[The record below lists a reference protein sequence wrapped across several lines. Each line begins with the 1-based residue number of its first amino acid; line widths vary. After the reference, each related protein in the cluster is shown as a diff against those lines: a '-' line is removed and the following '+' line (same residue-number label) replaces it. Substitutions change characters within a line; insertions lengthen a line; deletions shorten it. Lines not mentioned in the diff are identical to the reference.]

1 MKKKLSLIL
10 LFILSVLLISEWIYP
25 FAELTELSTASWI
38 ILFITLSLASF
49 FTHLRYYWT
58 IPLHIV
64 MIYVVAGIYYA
75 KDGIFSGQWFSSF
88 FQITFSGFS
97 DMVQFRPSDI
107 SMDFIVIV
115 FLIALWLLSY
125 ITTYS
130 ILRKQRIMSVLILT
144 VSYLAVINTFTD
156 YNSSWAIVRTVLEG
170 FLLLHLALTSR
181 IATPNRLNG
190 NSLKRNGIIYHA
202 FILFLLAVFVFS
214 SLILPK
220 KAPIWPDPVPVIRD
234 ALGINTT
241 RTVGYSEDDTEL
253 GGAVKKDNATV
264 FKARTDNGHYWR
276 VESKRIYTGV
286 GWANEKSTELQQFSS
301 GDNFPIQLSEETAG
315 EAKTAE
321 ISFEASSKYVPYPYG
336 TQAINSA
343 VDTFNAN
350 LTTEKIT
357 PTNTIKNYTI
367 ELKTPVYNI
376 ETMQKADFSTLPD
389 SFVSKY
395 TQTPSELPKRV
406 ATLANKI
413 TKDADSIYD
422 KTKAIESYLSASGEF
437 TYSTD
442 DAKETPNGADY
453 VDQFLFETKIGYCDN
468 FSTSMVVMLRTL
480 GIPTRWAKGYTPGE
494 GEKDAKGDKATYTI
508 TNNNAHSWPEVFFPG
523 TGWVPFEPT
532 ATFSNPENFQEPT
545 TETANKSENP
555 SESSSEA
562 AKPDTTEKTPEQ
574 DTGSSSTGEAP
585 QKKSTKTNTSTSSF
599 NIPLWI
605 WWVPVGLVT
614 VLLTLAVICRRRI
627 CSNLLLR
634 SLNNKPSFSAAYNK
648 ILNLLASYKYKRQP
662 SETLR
667 QFANRIDSH
676 LQIDILSKLTKIYEA
691 EIYGQTTK
699 ERQITNQ
706 EAEYIEKLILI
717 LRKKNS

>member
-214 SLILPK
+214 SLMLPK

-321 ISFEASSKYVPYPYG
+321 ISFEASSEYVPYPYG

-545 TETANKSENP
+545 TETANKPDTPN
-555 SESSSEA
+555 ESSSEA
-562 AKPDTTEKTPEQ
+562 SKPDTTEKTPDQ
-574 DTGSSSTGEAP
+574 TDGSSSTGE
-585 QKKSTKTNTSTSSF
+585 TKQAEQAKTDKAN
-599 NIPLWI
+599 NPLKIPSWI
-605 WWVPVGLVT
+605 WWIPVGLIVAIIAA
-614 VLLTLAVICRRRI
+614 AVIFRRRI
-627 CSNLLLR
+627 RSYLLLR
-634 SLNNKPSFSAAYNK
+634 TLKKNPIFSKTYIK
-648 ILNLLASYKYKRQP
+648 LLKSLASYGYIRQS

-667 QFANRIDSH
+667 QFSARVDTELGTNNF
-676 LQIDILSKLTKIYEA
+676 SKLTKIHESN
-691 EIYGQTTK
+691 IYSLTSEERNVTTD
-699 ERQITNQ
+699 EVNLFIQIITLLT
-706 EAEYIEKLILI
+706 K
-717 LRKKNS
+717 

>member
-10 LFILSVLLISEWIYP
+10 LFVLSVLLISEWIYP

-75 KDGIFSGQWFSSF
+75 KDGIFSGLWFSSF
-88 FQITFSGFS
+88 FQITFSGFN
-97 DMVQFRPSDI
+97 DMVQFHSSDI
-107 SMDFIVIV
+107 SMDFILIV

-202 FILFLLAVFVFS
+202 FILFMLAVFVCS
-214 SLILPK
+214 SLMLPK

-301 GDNFPIQLSEETAG
+301 GDNFPIQLSEETTG

-321 ISFEASSKYVPYPYG
+321 ISFEASSEYAPYPYG

-357 PTNTIKNYTI
+357 PTDTIKNYTI

-376 ETMQKADFSTLPD
+376 ETMQKADFSTLPN

-395 TQTPSELPKRV
+395 TQTPSKLPKRV

-468 FSTSMVVMLRTL
+468 FSTSMVIMLRTL

-545 TETANKSENP
+545 TETANKPDTPN
-555 SESSSEA
+555 ESSSEA
-562 AKPDTTEKTPEQ
+562 SKPDTTEKTPEQ
-574 DTGSSSTGEAP
+574 TDGSSSTGE
-585 QKKSTKTNTSTSSF
+585 TKQAEQAKTDKVNNTLK
-599 NIPLWI
+599 IPSWI
-605 WWVPVGLVT
+605 WWIPVGLIVAI
-614 VLLTLAVICRRRI
+614 VAAAFIFRRRI
-627 CSNLLLR
+627 RSYLLLR
-634 SLNNKPSFSAAYNK
+634 TLKKNPIFSKTYLK
-648 ILNLLASYKYKRQP
+648 LLKSLASYGYIRQS

-667 QFANRIDSH
+667 QFAVRVDTELGTNNF
-676 LQIDILSKLTKIYEA
+676 SKLTKIHESNIYSQTSGDRNVTTA
-691 EIYGQTTK
+691 EIKLFIQIITLLTK
-699 ERQITNQ
+699 
-706 EAEYIEKLILI
+706 
-717 LRKKNS
+717 

>member
-190 NSLKRNGIIYHA
+190 NLLKQNGIIYHA

-214 SLILPK
+214 SLMLPK
-220 KAPIWPDPVPVIRD
+220 KAPIWPDPVPIIRD

-301 GDNFPIQLSEETAG
+301 GDNFPIQLSEETTG

-321 ISFEASSKYVPYPYG
+321 ISFEASSEYVPYPYG

-406 ATLANKI
+406 ATLTNKI

-545 TETANKSENP
+545 TETANKPDTPN
-555 SESSSEA
+555 ESSSEA
-562 AKPDTTEKTPEQ
+562 SKPDTTEKAPDQT
-574 DTGSSSTGEAP
+574 DGSSSTGE
-585 QKKSTKTNTSTSSF
+585 TKQAEQAKTDKAN
-599 NIPLWI
+599 NPLKIPSWI
-605 WWVPVGLVT
+605 WWIPIGLIVAIISA
-614 VLLTLAVICRRRI
+614 AVIFRRRI
-627 CSNLLLR
+627 RSYLLLR
-634 SLNNKPSFSAAYNK
+634 TLQKNPIFSKTYIK
-648 ILNLLASYKYKRQP
+648 LLKSLASYGYIRQS

-667 QFANRIDSH
+667 QFAARVDTELGTNNF
-676 LQIDILSKLTKIYEA
+676 SKLTKIHELNIYSQTSGDRNVTTA
-691 EIYGQTTK
+691 EIKLFIQIITLLTK
-699 ERQITNQ
+699 
-706 EAEYIEKLILI
+706 
-717 LRKKNS
+717 

>member
-38 ILFITLSLASF
+38 ILFIMLSLASF

-190 NSLKRNGIIYHA
+190 NSLKQNGIIYHA

-214 SLILPK
+214 SLMLPK
-220 KAPIWPDPVPVIRD
+220 KAPIWPDPVPIIRD

-301 GDNFPIQLSEETAG
+301 GDNFPIQLSEETTG

-321 ISFEASSKYVPYPYG
+321 ISFEASSEYVPYPYG

-406 ATLANKI
+406 ATLTNKI

-545 TETANKSENP
+545 TETANKPDTPN
-555 SESSSEA
+555 ESSSEA
-562 AKPDTTEKTPEQ
+562 SKPDTTEKAPDQT
-574 DTGSSSTGEAP
+574 DGSSSTGE
-585 QKKSTKTNTSTSSF
+585 TKQAEQAKTDKAN
-599 NIPLWI
+599 NPLKIPSWI
-605 WWVPVGLVT
+605 WWIPIGLIVAIIAAT
-614 VLLTLAVICRRRI
+614 VIFRRRI
-627 CSNLLLR
+627 RSYLLLR
-634 SLNNKPSFSAAYNK
+634 TLQKNPIFSKTYIK
-648 ILNLLASYKYKRQP
+648 LLKSLASYGYIRQS

-667 QFANRIDSH
+667 QFAARVDTELGTNNF
-676 LQIDILSKLTKIYEA
+676 SKLTKIHELNIYSQTSGDRNVTTA
-691 EIYGQTTK
+691 EVNLFIQIITLLTK
-699 ERQITNQ
+699 
-706 EAEYIEKLILI
+706 
-717 LRKKNS
+717 

>member
-1 MKKKLSLIL
+1 MTKKLSLIL

-181 IATPNRLNG
+181 IATPNRLNE

-214 SLILPK
+214 SLMLPK

-321 ISFEASSKYVPYPYG
+321 ISFEASSEYVPYPYG

-545 TETANKSENP
+545 TETANKPDTPN
-555 SESSSEA
+555 ESSSEA
-562 AKPDTTEKTPEQ
+562 SKPDTTEKAPDQT
-574 DTGSSSTGEAP
+574 DGSSSTGE
-585 QKKSTKTNTSTSSF
+585 TKQAEQAKTDKAN
-599 NIPLWI
+599 NPLKIPSWI
-605 WWVPVGLVT
+605 WWIPVGLIVAIIAA
-614 VLLTLAVICRRRI
+614 AVIFRRRI
-627 CSNLLLR
+627 RSYLLLR
-634 SLNNKPSFSAAYNK
+634 TLKKNPIFSKTYIK
-648 ILNLLASYKYKRQP
+648 LLKSLASYGYIRQS

-667 QFANRIDSH
+667 QFSARVDTELGTNNF
-676 LQIDILSKLTKIYEA
+676 SKLTKIHESN
-691 EIYGQTTK
+691 IYSLTSEERNVTTD
-699 ERQITNQ
+699 EVNLFIQIITLLT
-706 EAEYIEKLILI
+706 K
-717 LRKKNS
+717 

>member
-10 LFILSVLLISEWIYP
+10 LFVLSVLLISEWIYP

-75 KDGIFSGQWFSSF
+75 KDGIFSGLWFSSF

-97 DMVQFRPSDI
+97 DMVQFHSSDI
-107 SMDFIVIV
+107 SMDFILIV

-202 FILFLLAVFVFS
+202 FILFLLAVFVCS
-214 SLILPK
+214 SLMLPK

-301 GDNFPIQLSEETAG
+301 DDNFPIQLSEETTGA
-315 EAKTAE
+315 AKTAE
-321 ISFEASSKYVPYPYG
+321 ISFEASSEYAPYPYG

-357 PTNTIKNYTI
+357 PTDTIKNYTI

-395 TQTPSELPKRV
+395 TQTPSKLPKRV

-494 GEKDAKGDKATYTI
+494 GEKDAKGNKATYTI

-545 TETANKSENP
+545 TETANKPDTPN
-555 SESSSEA
+555 ESSSEA
-562 AKPDTTEKTPEQ
+562 SKPDTTEKTPEQ
-574 DTGSSSTGEAP
+574 TDGSSSTGE
-585 QKKSTKTNTSTSSF
+585 TKQAEQAKTDKVNNTLK
-599 NIPLWI
+599 IPSWI
-605 WWVPVGLVT
+605 WWIPVGLIV
-614 VLLTLAVICRRRI
+614 AIAAAAFIFRRRI
-627 CSNLLLR
+627 RSYLLLQT
-634 SLNNKPSFSAAYNK
+634 LKKNPIFSKTYLK
-648 ILNLLASYKYKRQP
+648 LLKSLASYGYIRQS

-667 QFANRIDSH
+667 QFAVRVDTELGTNNF
-676 LQIDILSKLTKIYEA
+676 SKLTKIHESNIYSQTSGDRNVTTA
-691 EIYGQTTK
+691 EIKLFIQIITLLTK
-699 ERQITNQ
+699 
-706 EAEYIEKLILI
+706 
-717 LRKKNS
+717 

>member
-214 SLILPK
+214 SLMLPK

-321 ISFEASSKYVPYPYG
+321 ISFEASSEYVPYPYG
-336 TQAINSA
+336 TQVINSA

-545 TETANKSENP
+545 TETANKPDTPN
-555 SESSSEA
+555 ESSSEA
-562 AKPDTTEKTPEQ
+562 SKPDTTEKAPDQT
-574 DTGSSSTGEAP
+574 DGSSSTGE
-585 QKKSTKTNTSTSSF
+585 TKQAEQAKTDKAN
-599 NIPLWI
+599 NPLKIPSWI
-605 WWVPVGLVT
+605 WWIPVGLIVAIIAA
-614 VLLTLAVICRRRI
+614 AVIFRRRI
-627 CSNLLLR
+627 RSYLLLR
-634 SLNNKPSFSAAYNK
+634 TLKKNPIFSKTYIK
-648 ILNLLASYKYKRQP
+648 LLKSLASYGYIRQS

-667 QFANRIDSH
+667 QFAARVDTELGTNNF
-676 LQIDILSKLTKIYEA
+676 SKLTKIHESN
-691 EIYGQTTK
+691 IYSLTSEERNVTTD
-699 ERQITNQ
+699 EVNLFIQIITLLT
-706 EAEYIEKLILI
+706 K
-717 LRKKNS
+717 

>member
-10 LFILSVLLISEWIYP
+10 LFVLSVLLISEWIYP

-75 KDGIFSGQWFSSF
+75 KDGIFSGLWFSSF

-97 DMVQFRPSDI
+97 DMVQFHSSDI
-107 SMDFIVIV
+107 SMDFILIV

-202 FILFLLAVFVFS
+202 FILFLLAVFVCS
-214 SLILPK
+214 SLMLPK

-301 GDNFPIQLSEETAG
+301 GDNFPIQLSEETTGA
-315 EAKTAE
+315 AKTAE
-321 ISFEASSKYVPYPYG
+321 ISFEASSEYAPYPYG

-357 PTNTIKNYTI
+357 PTDTIKNYTI

-468 FSTSMVVMLRTL
+468 FSTSMVIMLRTL

-545 TETANKSENP
+545 TETANKPDTPN
-555 SESSSEA
+555 ESSSEA
-562 AKPDTTEKTPEQ
+562 SKPDTTEKTPEQ
-574 DTGSSSTGEAP
+574 TDGSSSTGE
-585 QKKSTKTNTSTSSF
+585 TKQAEQAKTDKVNNTLK
-599 NIPLWI
+599 IPSWI
-605 WWVPVGLVT
+605 WWIPVGLII
-614 VLLTLAVICRRRI
+614 AIAAAAFIFRRRI
-627 CSNLLLR
+627 RSYLLLQT
-634 SLNNKPSFSAAYNK
+634 LKKNPIFSKTYLK
-648 ILNLLASYKYKRQP
+648 LLKSLASYGYIRQS

-667 QFANRIDSH
+667 QFAVRVDTELGTNDF
-676 LQIDILSKLTKIYEA
+676 SKLTKIHESNIYSQTSGDRNVTTA
-691 EIYGQTTK
+691 EIKLFIQIITLLTK
-699 ERQITNQ
+699 
-706 EAEYIEKLILI
+706 
-717 LRKKNS
+717 

>member
-214 SLILPK
+214 SLMLPK

-321 ISFEASSKYVPYPYG
+321 ISFEASSEYVPYPYG

-545 TETANKSENP
+545 TETANKPDTPN
-555 SESSSEA
+555 ESSSEA
-562 AKPDTTEKTPEQ
+562 SKPDTTEKAPDQT
-574 DTGSSSTGEAP
+574 DGSSSTGE
-585 QKKSTKTNTSTSSF
+585 TKQAEQAKTDKAN
-599 NIPLWI
+599 NPLKIPSWI
-605 WWVPVGLVT
+605 WWIPVGLIVAIIAA
-614 VLLTLAVICRRRI
+614 AVIFRRRI
-627 CSNLLLR
+627 RSYLLLR
-634 SLNNKPSFSAAYNK
+634 TLKKNPIFSKTYIK
-648 ILNLLASYKYKRQP
+648 LLKSLASYGYIRQS

-667 QFANRIDSH
+667 QFSARVDTELGTNNF
-676 LQIDILSKLTKIYEA
+676 SKLTKIHESN
-691 EIYGQTTK
+691 IYSLTSEERNVTTD
-699 ERQITNQ
+699 EVNLFIQIITLLT
-706 EAEYIEKLILI
+706 K
-717 LRKKNS
+717 

>member
-10 LFILSVLLISEWIYP
+10 LFVLSVLLISEWIYP

-75 KDGIFSGQWFSSF
+75 KDGIFSGLWFSSF

-97 DMVQFRPSDI
+97 DMVQFHSSDI
-107 SMDFIVIV
+107 SMDFILIV

-202 FILFLLAVFVFS
+202 FILFLLAVFVCS
-214 SLILPK
+214 SLMLPK

-301 GDNFPIQLSEETAG
+301 GDNFPIQLSEETTGA
-315 EAKTAE
+315 AKTAE
-321 ISFEASSKYVPYPYG
+321 ISFEASSEYAPYPYG

-357 PTNTIKNYTI
+357 PTDTIKNYTI
-367 ELKTPVYNI
+367 GLKTPVYNI

-442 DAKETPNGADY
+442 DAKETPNGTDY

-468 FSTSMVVMLRTL
+468 FSTSMVIMLRTL

-545 TETANKSENP
+545 TETANKPDTPN
-555 SESSSEA
+555 ESSSEA
-562 AKPDTTEKTPEQ
+562 SKPDTTEKTPEQ
-574 DTGSSSTGEAP
+574 TDGSSSTGE
-585 QKKSTKTNTSTSSF
+585 TKQAEQAKTDKVNNTLK
-599 NIPLWI
+599 IPSWI
-605 WWVPVGLVT
+605 WWIPVGLIV
-614 VLLTLAVICRRRI
+614 AIAAAAFIFRRRI
-627 CSNLLLR
+627 RSYLLLR
-634 SLNNKPSFSAAYNK
+634 TLKKNPIFSKTYLK
-648 ILNLLASYKYKRQP
+648 LLKSLASYGYIRQS

-667 QFANRIDSH
+667 QFAVRVDTELGTNNF
-676 LQIDILSKLTKIYEA
+676 SKLTKIHESNIYSQTSGDRNVTTA
-691 EIYGQTTK
+691 EIKLFIQIITLLTK
-699 ERQITNQ
+699 
-706 EAEYIEKLILI
+706 
-717 LRKKNS
+717 

>member
-10 LFILSVLLISEWIYP
+10 LFVLSVLLISEWIYP

-75 KDGIFSGQWFSSF
+75 KDGIFSGLWFSSF

-97 DMVQFRPSDI
+97 DMVQFHSSDI
-107 SMDFIVIV
+107 SMDFILIV

-202 FILFLLAVFVFS
+202 FILFLLAVFVCS
-214 SLILPK
+214 SLMLPK

-301 GDNFPIQLSEETAG
+301 GDNFPIQLSEETTG

-321 ISFEASSKYVPYPYG
+321 ISFEASSEYAPYPYG

-357 PTNTIKNYTI
+357 PTDTIKNYTI

-395 TQTPSELPKRV
+395 TQTPSKLPKRV

-468 FSTSMVVMLRTL
+468 FSTSMVIMLRTL

-545 TETANKSENP
+545 TETANKPDTPN
-555 SESSSEA
+555 ESSSEA
-562 AKPDTTEKTPEQ
+562 SKPDTTEKTPEQ
-574 DTGSSSTGEAP
+574 TDGSSSTGE
-585 QKKSTKTNTSTSSF
+585 TKQAEQAKTDKVNNTLK
-599 NIPLWI
+599 IPSWI
-605 WWVPVGLVT
+605 WWIPVGLIVAI
-614 VLLTLAVICRRRI
+614 VAAAFIFRRRI
-627 CSNLLLR
+627 RSYLLLQT
-634 SLNNKPSFSAAYNK
+634 LKKNPIFSKTYLK
-648 ILNLLASYKYKRQP
+648 LLKSLASYGYIRQS

-667 QFANRIDSH
+667 QFAVRVDTELGTNDF
-676 LQIDILSKLTKIYEA
+676 SKLTKIHESNIYSQTSGDRNVTTA
-691 EIYGQTTK
+691 EIKLFIQIITLLTK
-699 ERQITNQ
+699 
-706 EAEYIEKLILI
+706 
-717 LRKKNS
+717 

>member
-10 LFILSVLLISEWIYP
+10 LFVLSVLLISEWIYP

-75 KDGIFSGQWFSSF
+75 KDGIFSGLWFSSF

-97 DMVQFRPSDI
+97 DMVQFHSSDI
-107 SMDFIVIV
+107 SMDFILIV

-202 FILFLLAVFVFS
+202 FILFLLAVFVCS
-214 SLILPK
+214 SLMLPK

-301 GDNFPIQLSEETAG
+301 GDNFPIQLSEETTG

-321 ISFEASSKYVPYPYG
+321 ISFEASSEYAPYPYG

-357 PTNTIKNYTI
+357 PTDTIKNYTI

-395 TQTPSELPKRV
+395 TQTPSKLPKRV

-468 FSTSMVVMLRTL
+468 FSTSMVIMLRTL

-545 TETANKSENP
+545 TETANKPDTPN
-555 SESSSEA
+555 ESSSEA
-562 AKPDTTEKTPEQ
+562 SKPDTTEKTPEQ
-574 DTGSSSTGEAP
+574 TDGSSSTGE
-585 QKKSTKTNTSTSSF
+585 TKQAEQAKTDKVNNTLK
-599 NIPLWI
+599 IPSWI
-605 WWVPVGLVT
+605 WWIPVGLIV
-614 VLLTLAVICRRRI
+614 AIAAAAFIFRRRI
-627 CSNLLLR
+627 RSYLLLR
-634 SLNNKPSFSAAYNK
+634 TLKKNPIFSKTYLK
-648 ILNLLASYKYKRQP
+648 LLKSLASYGYIRQS

-667 QFANRIDSH
+667 QFAVRVDTELGTNNF
-676 LQIDILSKLTKIYEA
+676 SKLTKIHESNIYSQTSGDRNVTTA
-691 EIYGQTTK
+691 EIKLFIQIITLLTK
-699 ERQITNQ
+699 
-706 EAEYIEKLILI
+706 
-717 LRKKNS
+717 

>member
-10 LFILSVLLISEWIYP
+10 LFVLSVLLISEWIYP

-75 KDGIFSGQWFSSF
+75 KDGIFSGLWFSSF

-97 DMVQFRPSDI
+97 DMVQFHSSDI
-107 SMDFIVIV
+107 SMDFILIV

-202 FILFLLAVFVFS
+202 FILFLLAVFVCS
-214 SLILPK
+214 SLMLPK

-264 FKARTDNGHYWR
+264 FKAHTDNGHYWR

-301 GDNFPIQLSEETAG
+301 GDNFPIQLSEETTGA
-315 EAKTAE
+315 AKTAE
-321 ISFEASSKYVPYPYG
+321 ISFEASSEYAPYPYG

-357 PTNTIKNYTI
+357 PTDTIKNYTI

-395 TQTPSELPKRV
+395 TQTPSKLPKRV

-468 FSTSMVVMLRTL
+468 FSTSMVIMLRTL

-545 TETANKSENP
+545 TETANKPDTPN
-555 SESSSEA
+555 ESSSEA
-562 AKPDTTEKTPEQ
+562 SKPDTTEKTPEQ
-574 DTGSSSTGEAP
+574 TDGSSSTGE
-585 QKKSTKTNTSTSSF
+585 TKQAEQAKTDKVNNTLK
-599 NIPLWI
+599 IPSWI
-605 WWVPVGLVT
+605 WWIPVGLIV
-614 VLLTLAVICRRRI
+614 AIAAAAFIFRRRI
-627 CSNLLLR
+627 RSYLLLR
-634 SLNNKPSFSAAYNK
+634 TLKKNPIFSKTYLK
-648 ILNLLASYKYKRQP
+648 LLKSLASYGYIRQS

-667 QFANRIDSH
+667 QFAVRVDTELGTNNF
-676 LQIDILSKLTKIYEA
+676 SKLTKIHESNIYSQTSGDRNVTTA
-691 EIYGQTTK
+691 EIKLFIQIITLLTK
-699 ERQITNQ
+699 
-706 EAEYIEKLILI
+706 
-717 LRKKNS
+717 

>member
-214 SLILPK
+214 SLMLPK
-220 KAPIWPDPVPVIRD
+220 KAPIWPDPVPIIRD

-321 ISFEASSKYVPYPYG
+321 ISFEASSEYVPYPYG

-545 TETANKSENP
+545 TETANKPDTPN
-555 SESSSEA
+555 ESSSEA
-562 AKPDTTEKTPEQ
+562 SKPDTTEKTPDQ
-574 DTGSSSTGEAP
+574 TDGSSSTGE
-585 QKKSTKTNTSTSSF
+585 TKQAEQAKTDKAN
-599 NIPLWI
+599 NPLKIPSWI
-605 WWVPVGLVT
+605 WWIPVGLIIAIIAA
-614 VLLTLAVICRRRI
+614 AVIFRRRI
-627 CSNLLLR
+627 RSYLLLR
-634 SLNNKPSFSAAYNK
+634 TLKKNPIFSKTYIK
-648 ILNLLASYKYKRQP
+648 LLKSLASYGYIRQS

-667 QFANRIDSH
+667 QFSARVDTELGTNNF
-676 LQIDILSKLTKIYEA
+676 SKLTKIHESN
-691 EIYGQTTK
+691 IYSLTSEERNVTTD
-699 ERQITNQ
+699 EVNLFIQIITLLT
-706 EAEYIEKLILI
+706 K
-717 LRKKNS
+717 

>member
-10 LFILSVLLISEWIYP
+10 LFVLSVLLISEWIYP

-75 KDGIFSGQWFSSF
+75 KDGIFSGLWFSSF

-97 DMVQFRPSDI
+97 DMVQFHSSDI
-107 SMDFIVIV
+107 SMDFILIV

-202 FILFLLAVFVFS
+202 FILFLLAVFVCS
-214 SLILPK
+214 SLMLPK

-301 GDNFPIQLSEETAG
+301 GDNFPIQLSEETTG

-321 ISFEASSKYVPYPYG
+321 ISFEASSEYAPYPYG

-357 PTNTIKNYTI
+357 PTDTIKNYTI

-395 TQTPSELPKRV
+395 TQTPSKLPKRV

-468 FSTSMVVMLRTL
+468 FSTSMVIMLRTL

-545 TETANKSENP
+545 TETANKPDTPN
-555 SESSSEA
+555 ESSSEA
-562 AKPDTTEKTPEQ
+562 SKPDTTEKTPEQ
-574 DTGSSSTGEAP
+574 TDGSSSTGE
-585 QKKSTKTNTSTSSF
+585 TKQAEQAKTDKVNNTLK
-599 NIPLWI
+599 IPSWI
-605 WWVPVGLVT
+605 WWIPVGLIVAI
-614 VLLTLAVICRRRI
+614 VAAAFIFRRRI
-627 CSNLLLR
+627 RSYLLLR
-634 SLNNKPSFSAAYNK
+634 TLKKNPIFSKTYLK
-648 ILNLLASYKYKRQP
+648 LLKSLASYGYIRQS

-667 QFANRIDSH
+667 QFAVRVDTELGTNNF
-676 LQIDILSKLTKIYEA
+676 SKLTKIHESNIYSQTSGDRNVTTA
-691 EIYGQTTK
+691 EIKLFIQIITLLTK
-699 ERQITNQ
+699 
-706 EAEYIEKLILI
+706 
-717 LRKKNS
+717 

>member
-321 ISFEASSKYVPYPYG
+321 ISFEASSEYVPYPYG

-545 TETANKSENP
+545 TETANKPDTPN
-555 SESSSEA
+555 ESSSEA
-562 AKPDTTEKTPEQ
+562 SKPDTTEKAPDQT
-574 DTGSSSTGEAP
+574 DGSSSTGE
-585 QKKSTKTNTSTSSF
+585 TKQAEQAKTDKAN
-599 NIPLWI
+599 NPLKIPSWI
-605 WWVPVGLVT
+605 WWIPVGLIIAIIAA
-614 VLLTLAVICRRRI
+614 AVIFRRRI
-627 CSNLLLR
+627 RSYLLLR
-634 SLNNKPSFSAAYNK
+634 TLKKNPIFSKTYIK
-648 ILNLLASYKYKRQP
+648 LLKSLASYGYIRQS

-667 QFANRIDSH
+667 QFSARVDTELGTNNF
-676 LQIDILSKLTKIYEA
+676 SKLTKIHESN
-691 EIYGQTTK
+691 IYSLTSEERNVTTD
-699 ERQITNQ
+699 EVNLFIQIITLLT
-706 EAEYIEKLILI
+706 K
-717 LRKKNS
+717 

>member
-1 MKKKLSLIL
+1 MTKKLSLIL

-214 SLILPK
+214 SLMLPK
-220 KAPIWPDPVPVIRD
+220 KAPIWPDPVPIIRD

-321 ISFEASSKYVPYPYG
+321 ISFEASSEYVPYPYG

-545 TETANKSENP
+545 TETANKPDTPN
-555 SESSSEA
+555 ESSSEA
-562 AKPDTTEKTPEQ
+562 SKPDTTEKTPDQ
-574 DTGSSSTGEAP
+574 TDGSSSTGE
-585 QKKSTKTNTSTSSF
+585 TKQAEQAKTDKAN
-599 NIPLWI
+599 NPLKIPSWI
-605 WWVPVGLVT
+605 WWIPVGLIIAIIAA
-614 VLLTLAVICRRRI
+614 AVIFRRRI
-627 CSNLLLR
+627 RSYLLLR
-634 SLNNKPSFSAAYNK
+634 TLKKNPIFSKTYIK
-648 ILNLLASYKYKRQP
+648 LLKSLASYGYIRQS

-667 QFANRIDSH
+667 QFSARVDTELGTNNF
-676 LQIDILSKLTKIYEA
+676 SKLTKIHESN
-691 EIYGQTTK
+691 IYSLTSEERNVTTD
-699 ERQITNQ
+699 EVNLFIQIITLLT
-706 EAEYIEKLILI
+706 K
-717 LRKKNS
+717 

>member
-321 ISFEASSKYVPYPYG
+321 ISFEASSEYVPYPYG

-545 TETANKSENP
+545 TETANKPDTPN
-555 SESSSEA
+555 ESSSEA
-562 AKPDTTEKTPEQ
+562 SKPDTTEKAPDQT
-574 DTGSSSTGEAP
+574 DGSSSTGE
-585 QKKSTKTNTSTSSF
+585 TKQAEQAKTDKAN
-599 NIPLWI
+599 NPLKIPSWI
-605 WWVPVGLVT
+605 WWIPVGLIVAIIAA
-614 VLLTLAVICRRRI
+614 AVIFRRRI
-627 CSNLLLR
+627 RSYLLLR
-634 SLNNKPSFSAAYNK
+634 TLKKNPIFSKTYIK
-648 ILNLLASYKYKRQP
+648 LLKSLASYGYIRQS

-667 QFANRIDSH
+667 QFAARVDTELGTNNF
-676 LQIDILSKLTKIYEA
+676 SKLTKIHESN
-691 EIYGQTTK
+691 IYSLTSEERNVTTD
-699 ERQITNQ
+699 EVNLFIQIITLLT
-706 EAEYIEKLILI
+706 K
-717 LRKKNS
+717 

>member
-214 SLILPK
+214 SLMLPK

-321 ISFEASSKYVPYPYG
+321 ISFEASSEYVPYPYG

-376 ETMQKADFSTLPD
+376 ETMQKADFSNLPD

-545 TETANKSENP
+545 TETANKPDTPN
-555 SESSSEA
+555 ESSSEA
-562 AKPDTTEKTPEQ
+562 SKPDTTEKAPDQT
-574 DTGSSSTGEAP
+574 DGSSSTGE
-585 QKKSTKTNTSTSSF
+585 TKQAEQAKTDKAN
-599 NIPLWI
+599 NPLKIPSWI
-605 WWVPVGLVT
+605 WWIPVGLIVAIIAA
-614 VLLTLAVICRRRI
+614 AVIFRRRI
-627 CSNLLLR
+627 RSYLLLR
-634 SLNNKPSFSAAYNK
+634 TLKKNPIFSKTYIK
-648 ILNLLASYKYKRQP
+648 LLKSLASYGYIRQS

-667 QFANRIDSH
+667 QFAARVDTELGTNNF
-676 LQIDILSKLTKIYEA
+676 SKLTKIHESN
-691 EIYGQTTK
+691 IYSLTSEERNVTTD
-699 ERQITNQ
+699 EVNLFIQIITLLT
-706 EAEYIEKLILI
+706 K
-717 LRKKNS
+717 

>member
-10 LFILSVLLISEWIYP
+10 LFVLSVLLISEWIYP

-75 KDGIFSGQWFSSF
+75 KDGIFSGLWFSSF

-97 DMVQFRPSDI
+97 DMVQFHSSDI
-107 SMDFIVIV
+107 SMDFILIV

-202 FILFLLAVFVFS
+202 FILFMLAVFVCS
-214 SLILPK
+214 SLMLPK

-301 GDNFPIQLSEETAG
+301 GDNFPIQLSEETTGA
-315 EAKTAE
+315 AKTAE
-321 ISFEASSKYVPYPYG
+321 ISFEASSEYAPYPYG

-357 PTNTIKNYTI
+357 PTDTIKNYTI

-395 TQTPSELPKRV
+395 TQTPSKLPKRV

-468 FSTSMVVMLRTL
+468 FSTSMVIMLRTL
-480 GIPTRWAKGYTPGE
+480 GIPTRWVKGYTPGE

-545 TETANKSENP
+545 TETANKPDTPN
-555 SESSSEA
+555 ESSSEA
-562 AKPDTTEKTPEQ
+562 SKPDTTEKTPEQ
-574 DTGSSSTGEAP
+574 TDGSSSTGE
-585 QKKSTKTNTSTSSF
+585 TKQAEQAKTDKVNNTLK
-599 NIPLWI
+599 IPSWI
-605 WWVPVGLVT
+605 WWIPVGLIV
-614 VLLTLAVICRRRI
+614 AIAAAAFIFRRRI
-627 CSNLLLR
+627 RSYLLLR
-634 SLNNKPSFSAAYNK
+634 TLKKNPIFSKTYLK
-648 ILNLLASYKYKRQP
+648 LLKSLASYGYIRQS

-667 QFANRIDSH
+667 QFAVRVDTELGTNNF
-676 LQIDILSKLTKIYEA
+676 SKLTKIHESNIYSQTSGDRNVTTA
-691 EIYGQTTK
+691 EIKLFIQIITLLTK
-699 ERQITNQ
+699 
-706 EAEYIEKLILI
+706 
-717 LRKKNS
+717 

>member
-214 SLILPK
+214 SLMLPK

-301 GDNFPIQLSEETAG
+301 GDNFPIQLSEETVG

-321 ISFEASSKYVPYPYG
+321 ISFEASSEYVPYPYG

-545 TETANKSENP
+545 TETANKPDTPN
-555 SESSSEA
+555 ESSSEA
-562 AKPDTTEKTPEQ
+562 SKPDTTEKAPDQT
-574 DTGSSSTGEAP
+574 DGSSSTGE
-585 QKKSTKTNTSTSSF
+585 TKQAEQAKTDKAN
-599 NIPLWI
+599 NPLKIPSWI
-605 WWVPVGLVT
+605 WWIPV
-614 VLLTLAVICRRRI
+614 VLIVAIIAAAVIFRRRI
-627 CSNLLLR
+627 RSYLLLR
-634 SLNNKPSFSAAYNK
+634 TLKKNPIFSKTYIK
-648 ILNLLASYKYKRQP
+648 LLKSLASYGYIRQS

-667 QFANRIDSH
+667 QFSARVDTELGTNNF
-676 LQIDILSKLTKIYEA
+676 SKLTKIHESN
-691 EIYGQTTK
+691 IYSLTSEERNVTTD
-699 ERQITNQ
+699 EVNLFIQIITLLT
-706 EAEYIEKLILI
+706 K
-717 LRKKNS
+717 

>member
-10 LFILSVLLISEWIYP
+10 LFVLSVLLISEWIYP

-75 KDGIFSGQWFSSF
+75 KDGIFSGLWFSSF

-97 DMVQFRPSDI
+97 DMVQFHSSDI
-107 SMDFIVIV
+107 SMDFILIV

-202 FILFLLAVFVFS
+202 FILFLLAVFVCS
-214 SLILPK
+214 SLMLPK

-301 GDNFPIQLSEETAG
+301 GDNFPIQLSEETTG

-321 ISFEASSKYVPYPYG
+321 ISFEASSEYAPYPYG

-357 PTNTIKNYTI
+357 PTDTIKNYTI

-395 TQTPSELPKRV
+395 TQTPNELPKRV

-468 FSTSMVVMLRTL
+468 FSTSMVIMLRTL

-545 TETANKSENP
+545 TETANKPDTPN
-555 SESSSEA
+555 ESSSEA
-562 AKPDTTEKTPEQ
+562 SKPDTTEKTPEQ
-574 DTGSSSTGEAP
+574 TDGSSSTGE
-585 QKKSTKTNTSTSSF
+585 TKQAEQAKTDKVNNTLK
-599 NIPLWI
+599 IPSWI
-605 WWVPVGLVT
+605 WWIPVGLIV
-614 VLLTLAVICRRRI
+614 AIAAAAFIFRRRI
-627 CSNLLLR
+627 RSYLLLR
-634 SLNNKPSFSAAYNK
+634 TLKKNPISSKTYLKLLKS
-648 ILNLLASYKYKRQP
+648 LASYGYIRQS

-667 QFANRIDSH
+667 QFAVRVDTELGTNDF
-676 LQIDILSKLTKIYEA
+676 SKLTKIHESNIYSQTSGDRNVTTA
-691 EIYGQTTK
+691 EIKLFIQIITLLTK
-699 ERQITNQ
+699 
-706 EAEYIEKLILI
+706 
-717 LRKKNS
+717 

>member
-10 LFILSVLLISEWIYP
+10 LFVLSVLLISEWIYP

-75 KDGIFSGQWFSSF
+75 KDGIFSGLWFSSF

-97 DMVQFRPSDI
+97 DMVQFHSSDI
-107 SMDFIVIV
+107 SMDFILIV

-202 FILFLLAVFVFS
+202 FILFLLAVFVCS
-214 SLILPK
+214 SLMLPK

-301 GDNFPIQLSEETAG
+301 GDNFPIQLSEETTG

-321 ISFEASSKYVPYPYG
+321 ISFEASSEYAPYPYG

-357 PTNTIKNYTI
+357 PTDTIKNYTI

-395 TQTPSELPKRV
+395 TQTPSKLPKRV

-468 FSTSMVVMLRTL
+468 FSTSMVIMLRTL

-545 TETANKSENP
+545 TETANKPDTPN
-555 SESSSEA
+555 ESSSEA
-562 AKPDTTEKTPEQ
+562 SKPDTTEKTPEQ
-574 DTGSSSTGEAP
+574 TDGSSSTGE
-585 QKKSTKTNTSTSSF
+585 TKQAEQAKTDKVNNTLK
-599 NIPLWI
+599 IPSWI
-605 WWVPVGLVT
+605 WWIPVGLIV
-614 VLLTLAVICRRRI
+614 AIAAAAFIFRRRI
-627 CSNLLLR
+627 RSYLLLQT
-634 SLNNKPSFSAAYNK
+634 LKKNPIFSKTYLK
-648 ILNLLASYKYKRQP
+648 LLKSLASYGYIRQS

-667 QFANRIDSH
+667 QFAVRVDTELGTNDF
-676 LQIDILSKLTKIYEA
+676 SKLTKIHESNIYSQTSGDRNVTTA
-691 EIYGQTTK
+691 EIKLFIQIITLLTK
-699 ERQITNQ
+699 
-706 EAEYIEKLILI
+706 
-717 LRKKNS
+717 

>member
-10 LFILSVLLISEWIYP
+10 LFVLSVLLISEWIYP

-75 KDGIFSGQWFSSF
+75 KDGIFSGLWFSSF

-97 DMVQFRPSDI
+97 DMVQFHSSDI
-107 SMDFIVIV
+107 SMDFILIV

-202 FILFLLAVFVFS
+202 FILFLLAVFVCS
-214 SLILPK
+214 SLMLPK

-301 GDNFPIQLSEETAG
+301 GDNFPIQLSEETTG

-321 ISFEASSKYVPYPYG
+321 ISFEASSEYAPYPYG

-357 PTNTIKNYTI
+357 PTDTIKNYTI

-413 TKDADSIYD
+413 IKDADSIYD

-468 FSTSMVVMLRTL
+468 FSTSMVIMLRTL

-545 TETANKSENP
+545 TETANKPDTPN
-555 SESSSEA
+555 ESSSEA
-562 AKPDTTEKTPEQ
+562 SKPDTTEKTPEQ
-574 DTGSSSTGEAP
+574 TDGSSSTGE
-585 QKKSTKTNTSTSSF
+585 TKQAEQAKTDKVNNTLK
-599 NIPLWI
+599 IPSWI
-605 WWVPVGLVT
+605 WWIPVGLIV
-614 VLLTLAVICRRRI
+614 AIAAAAFIFRRRI
-627 CSNLLLR
+627 RSYLLLQT
-634 SLNNKPSFSAAYNK
+634 LKKNPIFSKTYLK
-648 ILNLLASYKYKRQP
+648 LLKSLASYGYIRQS

-667 QFANRIDSH
+667 QFAVRVDTELGTNDF
-676 LQIDILSKLTKIYEA
+676 SKLTKIHESNIYSQTSGDRNVTTA
-691 EIYGQTTK
+691 EIKLFIQIITLLTK
-699 ERQITNQ
+699 
-706 EAEYIEKLILI
+706 
-717 LRKKNS
+717 

>member
-10 LFILSVLLISEWIYP
+10 LFVLSVLLISEWIYP

-75 KDGIFSGQWFSSF
+75 KDGIFSGLWFSSF

-97 DMVQFRPSDI
+97 DMVQFHSSDI
-107 SMDFIVIV
+107 SMDFILIV

-202 FILFLLAVFVFS
+202 FILFLLAVFVCS
-214 SLILPK
+214 SLMLPK

-301 GDNFPIQLSEETAG
+301 GDNFPIQLSEETTG

-321 ISFEASSKYVPYPYG
+321 ISFEASSEYAPYPYG

-357 PTNTIKNYTI
+357 PTDTIKNYTI

-395 TQTPSELPKRV
+395 TQTPSKLPKRV

-468 FSTSMVVMLRTL
+468 FSTSMVIMLRTL

-494 GEKDAKGDKATYTI
+494 GKKDAKGDKATYTI

-545 TETANKSENP
+545 TETANKPDTPN
-555 SESSSEA
+555 ESSSEA
-562 AKPDTTEKTPEQ
+562 SKPDTTEKTPEQ
-574 DTGSSSTGEAP
+574 TDGSSSTGE
-585 QKKSTKTNTSTSSF
+585 TKQAEQAKTDKVNNTLK
-599 NIPLWI
+599 IPSWI
-605 WWVPVGLVT
+605 WWIPVGLIV
-614 VLLTLAVICRRRI
+614 AIAAAAFIFRRRI
-627 CSNLLLR
+627 RSYLLLQT
-634 SLNNKPSFSAAYNK
+634 LKKNPIFSKTYLK
-648 ILNLLASYKYKRQP
+648 LLKSLASYGYIRQS

-667 QFANRIDSH
+667 QFAVRVDTELGTNDF
-676 LQIDILSKLTKIYEA
+676 SKLTKIHESNIYSQSSGDRNVTTA
-691 EIYGQTTK
+691 EIKLFIQIITLLTK
-699 ERQITNQ
+699 
-706 EAEYIEKLILI
+706 
-717 LRKKNS
+717 

>member
-1 MKKKLSLIL
+1 MKKKHSLIL

-190 NSLKRNGIIYHA
+190 NSLKQNGIIYHA

-214 SLILPK
+214 SLMLPK
-220 KAPIWPDPVPVIRD
+220 KAPIWPDPVPIIRD

-301 GDNFPIQLSEETAG
+301 GDNFPIQLSEETTG

-321 ISFEASSKYVPYPYG
+321 ISFEASSEYVPYPYG

-406 ATLANKI
+406 ATLTNKI

-545 TETANKSENP
+545 TETANKPDTPN
-555 SESSSEA
+555 ESSSEA
-562 AKPDTTEKTPEQ
+562 SKPDTTEKAPDQT
-574 DTGSSSTGEAP
+574 DGSSSTGE
-585 QKKSTKTNTSTSSF
+585 TKQAEQAKTDKAN
-599 NIPLWI
+599 NPLKIPSWI
-605 WWVPVGLVT
+605 WWIPIGLIVAIIAAT
-614 VLLTLAVICRRRI
+614 VIFRRRI
-627 CSNLLLR
+627 RSYLLLR
-634 SLNNKPSFSAAYNK
+634 TLQKNPIFSKTYIK
-648 ILNLLASYKYKRQP
+648 LLKSLASYGYIRQS

-667 QFANRIDSH
+667 QFAARVDTELGTNDF
-676 LQIDILSKLTKIYEA
+676 SKLTKIHELNIYSQTSGDRNVTTA
-691 EIYGQTTK
+691 EIKLFIQIITLLTK
-699 ERQITNQ
+699 
-706 EAEYIEKLILI
+706 
-717 LRKKNS
+717 

>member
-321 ISFEASSKYVPYPYG
+321 ISFEASSEYVPYPYG

-545 TETANKSENP
+545 TETANKPDTPN
-555 SESSSEA
+555 ESSSEA
-562 AKPDTTEKTPEQ
+562 SKPDTTEKAPDQT
-574 DTGSSSTGEAP
+574 DGSSSTGE
-585 QKKSTKTNTSTSSF
+585 TKQAEQAKTDKAN
-599 NIPLWI
+599 NPLKIPSWI
-605 WWVPVGLVT
+605 WWIPIGLIVAIIAA
-614 VLLTLAVICRRRI
+614 AVIFRRRI
-627 CSNLLLR
+627 RSYLLLR
-634 SLNNKPSFSAAYNK
+634 TLKKNPIFSKTYIK
-648 ILNLLASYKYKRQP
+648 LLKSLASYGYIRQS

-667 QFANRIDSH
+667 QFAARVDTELGTNNF
-676 LQIDILSKLTKIYEA
+676 SKLTKIHESN
-691 EIYGQTTK
+691 IYSLTSEERNVTTD
-699 ERQITNQ
+699 EVNLFIQIITLLT
-706 EAEYIEKLILI
+706 K
-717 LRKKNS
+717 

>member
-190 NSLKRNGIIYHA
+190 NSLKRNGIIYHT

-214 SLILPK
+214 SLMLPK
-220 KAPIWPDPVPVIRD
+220 KAPIWPDPVPIIRD

-321 ISFEASSKYVPYPYG
+321 ISFEASSEYVPYPYG

-545 TETANKSENP
+545 TETANKPDTPN
-555 SESSSEA
+555 ESSSEA
-562 AKPDTTEKTPEQ
+562 SKPDTTEKTPDQ
-574 DTGSSSTGEAP
+574 TDGSSSTGE
-585 QKKSTKTNTSTSSF
+585 TKQAEQAKTDKAN
-599 NIPLWI
+599 NPLKIPSWI
-605 WWVPVGLVT
+605 WWIPVGLIVAIIAA
-614 VLLTLAVICRRRI
+614 AVIFRRRI
-627 CSNLLLR
+627 RSYLLLR
-634 SLNNKPSFSAAYNK
+634 TLKKNPIFSKTYIK
-648 ILNLLASYKYKRQP
+648 LLKSLASYGYIRQS

-667 QFANRIDSH
+667 QFAARVDTELGTNNF
-676 LQIDILSKLTKIYEA
+676 SKLTKIHESN
-691 EIYGQTTK
+691 IYSLTSEERNVTTD
-699 ERQITNQ
+699 EVNLFIQIITLLT
-706 EAEYIEKLILI
+706 K
-717 LRKKNS
+717 

>member
-1 MKKKLSLIL
+1 MTKKLSLIL

-321 ISFEASSKYVPYPYG
+321 ISFEASSEYVPYPYG

-545 TETANKSENP
+545 TETANKPDTPN
-555 SESSSEA
+555 ESSSEA
-562 AKPDTTEKTPEQ
+562 SKPDTTEKTPDQ
-574 DTGSSSTGEAP
+574 TDGSSSTGE
-585 QKKSTKTNTSTSSF
+585 TKQAEQAKTDKAN
-599 NIPLWI
+599 NPLKIPSWI
-605 WWVPVGLVT
+605 WWIPVGLIVAIIAA
-614 VLLTLAVICRRRI
+614 AVIFRRRI
-627 CSNLLLR
+627 RSYLLLR
-634 SLNNKPSFSAAYNK
+634 TLKKNPIFSKTYIK
-648 ILNLLASYKYKRQP
+648 LLKSLASYGYIRQS

-667 QFANRIDSH
+667 QFAARVDTELGTNNF
-676 LQIDILSKLTKIYEA
+676 SKLTKIHESN
-691 EIYGQTTK
+691 IYSLTSEERNVTTD
-699 ERQITNQ
+699 EVNLFIQIITLLT
-706 EAEYIEKLILI
+706 K
-717 LRKKNS
+717 

>member
-190 NSLKRNGIIYHA
+190 NSLKQNGIIYHA

-214 SLILPK
+214 SLMLPK
-220 KAPIWPDPVPVIRD
+220 KAPIWPDPVPIIRD

-301 GDNFPIQLSEETAG
+301 GDNFPIQLSEETTG

-321 ISFEASSKYVPYPYG
+321 ISFEASSEYVPYPYG

-406 ATLANKI
+406 ATLTNKI

-545 TETANKSENP
+545 TETANKPDTPN
-555 SESSSEA
+555 ESSSEA
-562 AKPDTTEKTPEQ
+562 SKPDTTEKAPDQT
-574 DTGSSSTGEAP
+574 DGSSSTGE
-585 QKKSTKTNTSTSSF
+585 TKQAEQAKTDKAN
-599 NIPLWI
+599 NPLKIPSWI
-605 WWVPVGLVT
+605 WWIPIGLIVAIIAAT
-614 VLLTLAVICRRRI
+614 VIFRRRI
-627 CSNLLLR
+627 RSYLLLR
-634 SLNNKPSFSAAYNK
+634 TLQKNPIFSKTYIK
-648 ILNLLASYKYKRQP
+648 LLKSLASYGYIRQS

-667 QFANRIDSH
+667 QFAARVDTELGTNDF
-676 LQIDILSKLTKIYEA
+676 SKLTKIHELNIYSQTSGDRNVTTA
-691 EIYGQTTK
+691 EVNLFIQIITLLTK
-699 ERQITNQ
+699 
-706 EAEYIEKLILI
+706 
-717 LRKKNS
+717 

>member
-214 SLILPK
+214 SLMLPK

-301 GDNFPIQLSEETAG
+301 GDNFPIQLSEETVG

-321 ISFEASSKYVPYPYG
+321 ISFEASSEYVPYPYG

-545 TETANKSENP
+545 TETANKPDTPN
-555 SESSSEA
+555 ESSSEA
-562 AKPDTTEKTPEQ
+562 SKPDTTEKAPDQT
-574 DTGSSSTGEAP
+574 DGSSSTGE
-585 QKKSTKTNTSTSSF
+585 TKQAEQAKTDKAN
-599 NIPLWI
+599 NPLKIPSWI
-605 WWVPVGLVT
+605 WWIPVGLIVAIIAA
-614 VLLTLAVICRRRI
+614 AVIFRRRI
-627 CSNLLLR
+627 RSYLLLR
-634 SLNNKPSFSAAYNK
+634 TLKKNPIFSKTYIK
-648 ILNLLASYKYKRQP
+648 LLKSLASYGYIRQS

-667 QFANRIDSH
+667 QFSARVDTELGTNNF
-676 LQIDILSKLTKIYEA
+676 SKLTKIHESN
-691 EIYGQTTK
+691 IYSLTSEERNVTTD
-699 ERQITNQ
+699 EVNLFIQIITLLT
-706 EAEYIEKLILI
+706 K
-717 LRKKNS
+717 

>member
-214 SLILPK
+214 SLMLPK

-286 GWANEKSTELQQFSS
+286 GWANEKSMELQQFSS

-321 ISFEASSKYVPYPYG
+321 ISFEASSEYVPYPYG

-545 TETANKSENP
+545 TETANKPDTPN
-555 SESSSEA
+555 ESSSEA
-562 AKPDTTEKTPEQ
+562 SKPDTTEKTPDQ
-574 DTGSSSTGEAP
+574 TDGSSSTGE
-585 QKKSTKTNTSTSSF
+585 TKQAEQAKTDKAN
-599 NIPLWI
+599 NPLKIPSWI
-605 WWVPVGLVT
+605 WWIPVGLIVAIIAA
-614 VLLTLAVICRRRI
+614 AVIFRRRI
-627 CSNLLLR
+627 RSYLLLR
-634 SLNNKPSFSAAYNK
+634 TLKKNPIFSKTYIK
-648 ILNLLASYKYKRQP
+648 LLKSLASYGYIRQS

-667 QFANRIDSH
+667 QFSARVDTELGTNNF
-676 LQIDILSKLTKIYEA
+676 SKLTKIHESN
-691 EIYGQTTK
+691 IYSLTSEERNVTTD
-699 ERQITNQ
+699 EVNLFIQIITLLT
-706 EAEYIEKLILI
+706 K
-717 LRKKNS
+717 

>member
-10 LFILSVLLISEWIYP
+10 LFVLSVLLISEWIYP

-75 KDGIFSGQWFSSF
+75 KDGIFSGLWFSSF

-97 DMVQFRPSDI
+97 DMVQFHSSDI
-107 SMDFIVIV
+107 SMDFILIV

-181 IATPNRLNG
+181 IATPNRLNR

-202 FILFLLAVFVFS
+202 FILFLLAVFVCS
-214 SLILPK
+214 SVMLPK

-301 GDNFPIQLSEETAG
+301 GDNFPIQLSEETTG

-321 ISFEASSKYVPYPYG
+321 ISFEASSEYAPYPYG

-357 PTNTIKNYTI
+357 PTDTIKNYTI

-395 TQTPSELPKRV
+395 TQTPNELPKRV

-442 DAKETPNGADY
+442 DAKETPNGTDY

-468 FSTSMVVMLRTL
+468 FSTSMVIMLRTL

-545 TETANKSENP
+545 TETANKPDTPN
-555 SESSSEA
+555 ESSSEA
-562 AKPDTTEKTPEQ
+562 SKPDTTEKTPEQ
-574 DTGSSSTGEAP
+574 TDGSSSTGE
-585 QKKSTKTNTSTSSF
+585 TKQAEQAKTDKVNNTLK
-599 NIPLWI
+599 IPSWI
-605 WWVPVGLVT
+605 WWIPVGLIV
-614 VLLTLAVICRRRI
+614 AIAAAAFIFRHRI
-627 CSNLLLR
+627 RSYLLLQT
-634 SLNNKPSFSAAYNK
+634 LKKNPIFSKTYLK
-648 ILNLLASYKYKRQP
+648 LLKSLASYGYIRQS

-667 QFANRIDSH
+667 QFAVRVDTELGTNDF
-676 LQIDILSKLTKIYEA
+676 SKLTKIHESNIYSQTSGDRNVTTA
-691 EIYGQTTK
+691 EIKLFIQIITLLTK
-699 ERQITNQ
+699 
-706 EAEYIEKLILI
+706 
-717 LRKKNS
+717 

>member
-10 LFILSVLLISEWIYP
+10 LFVLSVLLISEWIYP

-75 KDGIFSGQWFSSF
+75 KDGIFSGLWFSSF

-97 DMVQFRPSDI
+97 DMVQFHSSDI
-107 SMDFIVIV
+107 SMDFILIV
-115 FLIALWLLSY
+115 FLIALWLFSY

-202 FILFLLAVFVFS
+202 FILFMLAVFVCS
-214 SLILPK
+214 SLMLPK

-301 GDNFPIQLSEETAG
+301 GDNFPIQLSEETTGA
-315 EAKTAE
+315 AKTAE
-321 ISFEASSKYVPYPYG
+321 ISFEASSEYAPYPYG

-357 PTNTIKNYTI
+357 PTDTIKNYTI

-395 TQTPSELPKRV
+395 TQTPSKLPKRV

-468 FSTSMVVMLRTL
+468 FSTSMVIMLRTL

-545 TETANKSENP
+545 TETANKPDTPN
-555 SESSSEA
+555 ESSSEA
-562 AKPDTTEKTPEQ
+562 SKPDTTEKTPEQ
-574 DTGSSSTGEAP
+574 TDGSSSTGE
-585 QKKSTKTNTSTSSF
+585 TKQAEQAKTDKVNNTLK
-599 NIPLWI
+599 IPSWI
-605 WWVPVGLVT
+605 WWIPVGLIV
-614 VLLTLAVICRRRI
+614 AIAAAAFIFRRRI
-627 CSNLLLR
+627 RSYLLLQT
-634 SLNNKPSFSAAYNK
+634 LKKNPIFSKTYLK
-648 ILNLLASYKYKRQP
+648 LLKSLASYGYIRQS

-667 QFANRIDSH
+667 QFAVRVDTELGTNDF
-676 LQIDILSKLTKIYEA
+676 SKLTKIHESNIYSQTSGDRNVTTA
-691 EIYGQTTK
+691 EIKLFIQIITLLTK
-699 ERQITNQ
+699 
-706 EAEYIEKLILI
+706 
-717 LRKKNS
+717 

>member
-10 LFILSVLLISEWIYP
+10 LFVLSVLLISEWIYP

-75 KDGIFSGQWFSSF
+75 KDGIFSGLWFSSF

-97 DMVQFRPSDI
+97 DMVQFHSSDI
-107 SMDFIVIV
+107 SMDFILIV

-202 FILFLLAVFVFS
+202 FILFLLTVFVCS
-214 SLILPK
+214 SLMLPK

-301 GDNFPIQLSEETAG
+301 GDNFPIQLSEETTG

-321 ISFEASSKYVPYPYG
+321 ISFEASSEYAPYPYG

-357 PTNTIKNYTI
+357 PTDTIKNYTI

-395 TQTPSELPKRV
+395 TQTPSKLPKRV

-468 FSTSMVVMLRTL
+468 FSTSMVIMLRTL

-545 TETANKSENP
+545 TETANKPDTPN
-555 SESSSEA
+555 ESSSEA
-562 AKPDTTEKTPEQ
+562 SKPDTTEKTPEQ
-574 DTGSSSTGEAP
+574 TDGSSSTGE
-585 QKKSTKTNTSTSSF
+585 TKQAEQAKTDKVNNTLK
-599 NIPLWI
+599 IPSWI
-605 WWVPVGLVT
+605 WWIPVGLIV
-614 VLLTLAVICRRRI
+614 AIAAAAFIFRRRI
-627 CSNLLLR
+627 RSYLLLR
-634 SLNNKPSFSAAYNK
+634 TLKKNPIFSKTYLK
-648 ILNLLASYKYKRQP
+648 LLKSLASYGYIRQS

-667 QFANRIDSH
+667 QFAVRVDTELGTNNF
-676 LQIDILSKLTKIYEA
+676 SKLTKIHESNIYSQTSGDRNVTTA
-691 EIYGQTTK
+691 EIKLFIQIITLLTK
-699 ERQITNQ
+699 
-706 EAEYIEKLILI
+706 
-717 LRKKNS
+717 

>member
-181 IATPNRLNG
+181 IATPNRLNE

-214 SLILPK
+214 SLMLPK

-321 ISFEASSKYVPYPYG
+321 ISFEASSEYVPYPYG

-545 TETANKSENP
+545 TETANKPDTPN
-555 SESSSEA
+555 ESSSEA
-562 AKPDTTEKTPEQ
+562 SKPDTTEKAPDQT
-574 DTGSSSTGEAP
+574 DGSSSTGE
-585 QKKSTKTNTSTSSF
+585 TKQAEQAKTDKAN
-599 NIPLWI
+599 NPLKIPSWI
-605 WWVPVGLVT
+605 WWIPVGLIVAIIAA
-614 VLLTLAVICRRRI
+614 AVIFRRRI
-627 CSNLLLR
+627 RSYLLLR
-634 SLNNKPSFSAAYNK
+634 TLKKNPIFSKTYIK
-648 ILNLLASYKYKRQP
+648 LLKSLASYGYIRQS

-667 QFANRIDSH
+667 QFSARVDTELGTNNF
-676 LQIDILSKLTKIYEA
+676 SKLTKIHESN
-691 EIYGQTTK
+691 IYSLTSEERNVTTD
-699 ERQITNQ
+699 EVNLFIQIITLLT
-706 EAEYIEKLILI
+706 K
-717 LRKKNS
+717 

>member
-144 VSYLAVINTFTD
+144 VSSLAVINTFTD

-214 SLILPK
+214 SLMLPK

-321 ISFEASSKYVPYPYG
+321 ISFEASSEYVPYPYG

-376 ETMQKADFSTLPD
+376 ETMQKADFSNLPD

-545 TETANKSENP
+545 TETANKPDTPN
-555 SESSSEA
+555 ESSSEA
-562 AKPDTTEKTPEQ
+562 SKPDTTEKAPDQT
-574 DTGSSSTGEAP
+574 DGSSSTGE
-585 QKKSTKTNTSTSSF
+585 TKQAEQAKTDKAN
-599 NIPLWI
+599 NPLKIPSWI
-605 WWVPVGLVT
+605 WWIPVGLIVAIIAA
-614 VLLTLAVICRRRI
+614 AVIFRRRI
-627 CSNLLLR
+627 RSYLLLR
-634 SLNNKPSFSAAYNK
+634 TLKKNPIFSKTYIK
-648 ILNLLASYKYKRQP
+648 LLKSLASYGYIRQS

-667 QFANRIDSH
+667 QFAARVDTELGTNNF
-676 LQIDILSKLTKIYEA
+676 SKLTKIHESN
-691 EIYGQTTK
+691 IYSLTSEERNVTTD
-699 ERQITNQ
+699 EVNLFIQIITLLT
-706 EAEYIEKLILI
+706 K
-717 LRKKNS
+717 

>member
-58 IPLHIV
+58 ISLHIV

-181 IATPNRLNG
+181 IATPNRLNE

-321 ISFEASSKYVPYPYG
+321 ISFEASSEYVPYPYG

-545 TETANKSENP
+545 TETANKPDTPN
-555 SESSSEA
+555 ESSSEA
-562 AKPDTTEKTPEQ
+562 SKPDTTEKTPDQ
-574 DTGSSSTGEAP
+574 TDGSSSTGE
-585 QKKSTKTNTSTSSF
+585 TKQAEQAKTDKAN
-599 NIPLWI
+599 NPLKIPSWI
-605 WWVPVGLVT
+605 WWIPVGLIVAIIAA
-614 VLLTLAVICRRRI
+614 AVIFRRRI
-627 CSNLLLR
+627 RSYLLLR
-634 SLNNKPSFSAAYNK
+634 TLKKNPIFSKTYIK
-648 ILNLLASYKYKRQP
+648 LLKSLASYGYIRQS

-667 QFANRIDSH
+667 QFSARVDTELGTNNF
-676 LQIDILSKLTKIYEA
+676 SKLTKIHESN
-691 EIYGQTTK
+691 IYSLTSEERNVTTD
-699 ERQITNQ
+699 EVNLFIQIITLLT
-706 EAEYIEKLILI
+706 K
-717 LRKKNS
+717 